1 MACLIKDDEKYCAK
15 NANVL
20 ETSLKIT
27 EILENSS
34 NNMDVIMPSLAI
46 LLAMRDKN
54 LDGTMKS
61 LVFLKSNQFT
71 MIYKL
76 AQQFAP
82 DLEKDI
88 QTHVIKDKS

>member
-1 MACLIKDDEKYCAK
+1 MACLIKDDEKYCSK

-27 EILENSS
+27 EILENNI

-54 LDGTMKS
+54 FEGIMQS
-61 LVFLKSNQFT
+61 LVFLKST
-71 MIYKL
+71 
-76 AQQFAP
+76 
-82 DLEKDI
+82 
-88 QTHVIKDKS
+88 